1 MNDDN
6 LTPSA
11 RGEETAP
18 RGRPAPARKAPSP
31 GRPRTKKR
39 AGGKL
44 RIGDNWNVITI
55 IALSQNNPLKAI
67 AEFVENS
74 IDARASVIT
83 VIRGKE
89 RGQAYLKIVD
99 DGEGIPRD
107 ASGVPDFTYVATHIG
122 DSLKRTLKEK
132 GAQGIQG
139 EFGIGLLSFWTVGES
154 LTLSSSDLEGRT
166 HQMVMRRN
174 EPGYTIAVRKVLF
187 SHKGTELL
195 IHPLLPGLRQLSGE
209 KIQNYLASELRDRIR
224 RSGARIRILD
234 RSAKK
239 ELDVQPRQFVGRL
252 LHEIRSISS
261 ERGEIYLELYLNG
274 QGTDNHVS
282 LFRSGT
288 RVVSSVTEIDVLN
301 EEPWNAGWLQ
311 GMIDAPFLQL
321 TPGTRTGIIHDE
333 SFETFRTALEAVG
346 ARLQDV
352 IAQEKNAAEEQTSR
366 NILKSVQKAFKE
378 AFLTLPPEDYQWF
391 DLHTGRRA
399 DGPEGGMRGG
409 TGPAAG
415 ASHADDAAAQ
425 GSADG
430 SGPLNASGDESV
442 DGSQAPEAPEGEREF
457 FNYPGPL
464 YSALISPSSVVM
476 KVNTE
481 RGFRCVLRD
490 KSRRAIEQG
499 VEIRWRMKEG
509 PGTLSA
515 ETGEIVTFTA
525 PQEPGLCILDATAVQ
540 GEITLHA
547 QATITVSESLMERGG
562 GPGDR
567 PGKGLPGYTFL
578 RVPGELWRSRYDEKN
593 NLIVVNNGHRDYL
606 YAAQKHARKLKY
618 ICRLFAKEL
627 VLANFPGFDS
637 RELLER
643 VIELSLYAEENLR

>member
-1 MNDDN
+1 MQN
-6 LTPSA
+6 
-11 RGEETAP
+11 
-18 RGRPAPARKAPSP
+18 GRRTRARKISSAKQHET
-31 GRPRTKKR
+31 GRR

-83 VIRGKE
+83 IIRGKE
-89 RGQAYLKIVD
+89 KGKTYLKIVD

-107 ASGVPDFTYVATHIG
+107 ASGIPDFTYVATHIG

-154 LTLSSSDLEGRT
+154 LTISSADLEGRT

-174 EPGYTIAVRKVLF
+174 EPGYTIAVRKTLF
-187 SHKGTELL
+187 THKGTELL
-195 IHPLLPGLRQLSGE
+195 VHPLLPGLRQLSGE
-209 KIQNYLASELRDRIR
+209 KIQSYLASELRDRIR
-224 RSGARIRILD
+224 KSGVRIRILD

-239 ELDVQPRQFVGRL
+239 DLEVQPRQYAGRL
-252 LHEIRSISS
+252 LHEIRSVPS
-261 ERGEIYLELYLNG
+261 ERGEIYLELYLNS
-274 QGTDNHVS
+274 QGPENQVG

-288 RVVSSVTEIDVLN
+288 RVVASLAEIDTLN
-301 EEPWNAGWLQ
+301 EEPWNTGYLQ
-311 GMIDAPFLQL
+311 GMIDASFLTL
-321 TPGTRTGIIHDE
+321 TPGTRTGVIHDD
-333 SFETFRTALEAVG
+333 SFEAFHEALVAVKVP
-346 ARLQDV
+346 LLEI

-391 DLHTGRRA
+391 DLHTGRRNNGPARGAHGGAGTAAASSEAGDTDQRGTA
-399 DGPEGGMRGG
+399 DGGEPIG
-409 TGPAAG
+409 AAG
-415 ASHADDAAAQ
+415 EVGAPADYAQ
-425 GSADG
+425 AREE
-430 SGPLNASGDESV
+430 PA
-442 DGSQAPEAPEGEREF
+442 GEREF

-464 YSALISPSSVVM
+464 FSAHISPSSVVM

-490 KSRRAIEQG
+490 KSRRTIEQG

-509 PGTLSA
+509 SGALSA
-515 ETGEIVTFTA
+515 EAGEIVTFIA
-525 PQEPGLCILDATAVQ
+525 PQEPGLCILEAVATQ
-540 GEITLHA
+540 GDIVLHA
-547 QATITVSESLMERGG
+547 EATITVSESLMERDAVA
-562 GPGDR
+562 GDR
-567 PGKGLPGYTFL
+567 AGRGLPGYTFL
-578 RVPGELWRSRYDEKN
+578 RAPGELWRSRYDEKN

-606 YAAQKHARKLKY
+606 FAAQKHARKLKY

-643 VIELSLYAEENLR
+643 VIELSLYTEENLR